1 MCGCNGGSATPR
13 MNARVSTDMTSTEPI
28 TASAA
33 QAQAA
38 AAASSVLLEVVRN
51 GVPTG
56 RRFTSVT
63 RAQMMAERLGG
74 EVRPVDPAYA

>member
-1 MCGCNGGSATPR
+1 MCGCNGGATPR
-13 MNARVSTDMTSTEPI
+13 MNSREATVDMTVDPTVA
-28 TASAA
+28 TA
-33 QAQAA
+33 QAALAA
-38 AAASSVLLEVVRN
+38 AAASSVLVEVVRN

-56 RRFTSVT
+56 RRFTSLL